1 MKSTFRSFSSK
12 VTKQIPHESCYL
24 LLYSVTIFLYLHGHI
39 LFSSNSLCSIQASA
53 AVSHEPP
60 KKIPGSHGR
69 YAGAMFSAASK
80 AGMLEKVEA
89 ELLSITNV
97 ISKVRLAKFRIKSK

>member
-1 MKSTFRSFSSK
+1 M
-12 VTKQIPHESCYL
+12 
-24 LLYSVTIFLYLHGHI
+24 TIFLCLHGRII
-39 LFSSNSLCSIQASA
+39 LSSNSLYSIQASA
-53 AVSHEPP
+53 TVSHEPP

-80 AGMLEKVEA
+80 AGMLENVEA

-97 ISKVRLAKFRIKSK
+97 ISKVRLTKLRIKSK